1 MRTVGVILVGPCGRV
16 ATALRSRL
24 PGVEACGVELRLVGA
39 VGRRRTVWD
48 PGGLDP
54 LAVEERLTAG
64 GPSDWDCLL
73 ERCDGFGDPLI
84 VVDCTASPEVAGRY
98 AGLLKRG
105 IGVVTPNKLAGAGRL
120 SGWRHL
126 RDLSRAGG
134 VPWRYE
140 TTVGAALPVLGTV
153 ADLRKTGDR
162 LRSVS
167 AVLSGTLAFVLSRL
181 EAGSAFSEAVR
192 DAWRRGYTEPHPRE
206 DLSGEDVARKLLI
219 LLREAGYELEREDIQ
234 VEPLLPGGLPDE
246 PDPERFLDALGPRD
260 QAWEEPVTRAR
271 RRGERLLYVASFDG
285 RSARVGVAPI
295 PVHHPVARGG
305 PGENVV
311 VFRTERY
318 SDLPLT
324 VAGPGAGPHVT
335 ATGILADLIAAA
347 REIRGRPGLPS
358 LHGRQHLADG
368 HVEPHDHGP
377 RHQEVPDVQLL
388 HSGERRDGSD
398 VVGA

>member
-1 MRTVGVILVGPCGRV
+1 MRAVGVILVGPRGRV

-24 PGVEACGVELRLVGA
+24 RGVETCGVELRLVGA
-39 VGRRRTVWD
+39 VDRRRTLWD
-48 PGGLDP
+48 PDGLDP

-64 GPSDWDCLL
+64 GPTDWDCLL
-73 ERCDGFGDPLI
+73 ERCDGFGGPLI

-98 AGLLKRG
+98 AGLLERG

-120 SGWRHL
+120 SGWRRLH
-126 RDLSRAGG
+126 DLSREAGA
-134 VPWRYE
+134 PWRYE

-167 AVLSGTLAFVLSRL
+167 AVLSGTLAFVLGRL
-181 EAGSAFSEAVR
+181 EAGAVFSEAVR
-192 DAWRRGYTEPHPRE
+192 DAWLRGYTEPHPRE

-219 LLREAGYELEREDIQ
+219 LLREAGYEIEREDVA
-234 VEPLLPGGLPDE
+234 VEPLVPGGLPDE
-246 PDPERFLDALGPRD
+246 PDPEHFLDALAPQD
-260 QAWEEPVTRAR
+260 AAWAEPVARAR

-285 RSARVGVAPI
+285 RSARVGVTAVPA
-295 PVHHPVARGG
+295 HHPVARGG
-305 PGENVV
+305 PGENVL

-324 VAGPGAGPHVT
+324 IAGPGAGPHVT

-347 REIRGRPGLPS
+347 REVRPG
-358 LHGRQHLADG
+358 
-368 HVEPHDHGP
+368 
-377 RHQEVPDVQLL
+377 
-388 HSGERRDGSD
+388 
-398 VVGA
+398 